1 MNPRA
6 IFGINVLMSLTS
18 SIVAAALF
26 AWPWLR
32 VANGEQALLWL
43 VTPHMFLCFIGLSFL
58 VPGVVPG
65 SLSNK
70 WGEEHA

>member
-1 MNPRA
+1 MNLPA

-32 VANGEQALLWL
+32 VVNGKQALLWL
-43 VTPHMFLCFIGLSFL
+43 VALAGIARSHLRAFGADWVLK
-58 VPGVVPG
+58 VAVR
-65 SLSNK
+65 
-70 WGEEHA
+70 E